1 MVHQSHGAVSRI
13 HVLKVVAKVPL
24 FLESSTCLQLPH
36 QASDVLCSREM
47 RTTLTIDDDV
57 LAAAKAL
64 ADQQHKTT
72 GEIISSLARQA
83 LQPAPQSR
91 RYRNGFLL
99 LEVKPG
105 AVPVTQE
112 LVNELRDELP

>member
-1 MVHQSHGAVSRI
+1 
-13 HVLKVVAKVPL
+13 
-24 FLESSTCLQLPH
+24 
-36 QASDVLCSREM
+36 M

-64 ADQQHKTT
+64 ADLQHKTT
-72 GEIISSLARQA
+72 GEVISTLARQA
-83 LQPAPQSR
+83 LQPPQEAS

-99 LEVKPG
+99 LDVKPG

-112 LVNELRDELP
+112 LVNQLRDELP

>member
-1 MVHQSHGAVSRI
+1 MHYAKINS
-13 HVLKVVAKVPL
+13 VV
-24 FLESSTCLQLPH
+24 
-36 QASDVLCSREM
+36 

-64 ADQQHKTT
+64 ANAQHKTT
-72 GEIISSLARQA
+72 GEVVSALARQA
-83 LQPAPQSR
+83 LQPAPQGR

-112 LVNELRDELP
+112 LVNRLRDELP